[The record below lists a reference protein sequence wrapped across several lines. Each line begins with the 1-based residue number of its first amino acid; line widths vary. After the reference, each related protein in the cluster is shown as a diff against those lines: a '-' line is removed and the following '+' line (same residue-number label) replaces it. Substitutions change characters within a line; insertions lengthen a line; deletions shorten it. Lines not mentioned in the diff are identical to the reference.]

1 MHASSAGP
9 REGPSQEPS
18 AHERRSQHDPTAA
31 GASAFMHP
39 ELDVELMPP
48 RAGGPPAGAFFD
60 LDKTVIA
67 KSSAL
72 AFGGPLRREG
82 LLTAGAALRG
92 AYGQLVF
99 QLLGADADRM
109 ERSRTAML
117 DVMHGW
123 EAQRVRRLVRETL
136 REVID
141 PLVYAEAL
149 DLFELHRRA
158 GRALYLVSS
167 AGEEVVEPL
176 ADHLGVP
183 GVLATRAGVD
193 EEGRYDGTLEFYC
206 YGEHKAEAIRA
217 EAARHG
223 YDLAASFA
231 YSDSITDVPLLEA
244 VGHPVAVNPDRELR
258 AVAEERGW
266 TIREFRRRVALR
278 QRLEQLPRP
287 NGAALV
293 GAGAL
298 GAAGVAAWAYRH
310 RRQTSSPARRLVAG
324 GR

>member
-1 MHASSAGP
+1 V
-9 REGPSQEPS
+9 R
-18 AHERRSQHDPTAA
+18 
-31 GASAFMHP
+31 
-39 ELDVELMPP
+39 
-48 RAGGPPAGAFFD
+48 GGPPAGAFFD

-117 DVMHGW
+117 DVMQGW
-123 EAQRVRRLVRETL
+123 EAERVRRLVRETL

-167 AGEEVVEPL
+167 SGEEVVEPL

-206 YGEHKAEAIRA
+206 YAEHKAEAIHA
-217 EAARHG
+217 EAQAHG
-223 YDLAASFA
+223 LDLSASFA
-231 YSDSITDVPLLEA
+231 YSDSITDVPMLEV

-278 QRLEQLPRP
+278 ERLEALSRP
-287 NGAALV
+287 NGAALA

-298 GAAGVAAWAYRH
+298 GAAGLAAWALH
-310 RRQTSSPARRLVAG
+310 QRRQAGGTARRLVSG
-324 GR
+324 LR